1 MIYFAIR
8 RGRTTI
14 MSTDGIITLEE
25 IKGPFG
31 KAFPS
36 ASPLAST
43 EALPNP

>member
-1 MIYFAIR
+1 MFSLGTQRVESSKHTVLFTFFA
-8 RGRTTI
+8 
-14 MSTDGIITLEE
+14 L

-31 KAFPS
+31 RAFPS